1 MVKRSLSQ
9 RDIETLAAVTDVTV
23 EALSADL
30 RRRPWAIHDLLEQPD
45 VLDAVLDRHVHPAQ
59 LVSPF
64 LLFSV
69 LTHAAAAELRE
80 ATYVSDWAGS
90 RIRLPVFDI
99 EPIHE
104 FLEDAGRLLFL
115 GALLASYVSPRPA
128 PVPADPMDLSDLAL
142 WLEQV
147 TPADRITLLRQLGD
161 LALFRSG
168 VFPDQIAY
176 EVMPAATAER
186 LGTSAHLAPD
196 EIQSLCDK
204 GTIGPGIEALET
216 LGSRWYAAAAREDEH
231 TPAIVV
237 DMSQRF
243 RSARRVLNHLSDRW
257 LYDLEPAWGNV
268 A

>member
-1 MVKRSLSQ
+1 MVRRSLSN
-9 RDIETLAAVTDVTV
+9 RDIETLAAVVDVTA

-30 RRRPWAIHDLLEQPD
+30 RRRPWAIHDLLEQPS
-45 VLDAVLDRHVHPAQ
+45 VLTAVLDRHSHPAR
-59 LVSPF
+59 LVSPY

-80 ATYVSDWAGS
+80 ATYMADWAGA
-90 RIRLPVFDI
+90 RVRLPVFDI

-115 GALLASYVSPRPA
+115 GALLASYVAPRPG
-128 PVPADPMDLSDLAL
+128 PVPADPLDLPGLAL

-147 TPADRITLLRQLGD
+147 GDADRVVLLRQLGD
-161 LALFRSG
+161 LALFQAG
-168 VFPDQIAY
+168 IFPDSAGP
-176 EVMPAATAER
+176 EPLAPATARR
-186 LGTSAHLAPD
+186 LGSSAALDPI
-196 EIQSLCDK
+196 EIESLCDPATL
-204 GTIGPGIEALET
+204 GAGIEALEV
-216 LGSRWYAAAAREDEH
+216 LGSRWYAAAAREDER

-237 DMSQRF
+237 DISHRF

-257 LYDLEPAWGNV
+257 LYDLDLTWGNV